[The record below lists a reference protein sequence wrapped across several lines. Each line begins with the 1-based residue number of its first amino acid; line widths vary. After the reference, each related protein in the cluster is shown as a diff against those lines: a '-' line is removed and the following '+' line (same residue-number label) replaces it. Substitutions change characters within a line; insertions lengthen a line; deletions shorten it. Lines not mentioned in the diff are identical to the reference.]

1 MNNKYIPKMLKDKLS
16 IFLEYSYATFLLLV
30 SISLFIS
37 LITFNINDNSL
48 LSSTNEATKNLLGG
62 IGSFISS
69 FVFYTF
75 GIMGYLFSLFFF
87 IYSIQVFFKNNPKY
101 LFMEYYKQ
109 NLFDIIII

>member
-48 LSSTNEATKNLLGG
+48 LSSTNEATKL
-62 IGSFISS
+62 ISH
-69 FVFYTF
+69 
-75 GIMGYLFSLFFF
+75 
-87 IYSIQVFFKNNPKY
+87 KH
-101 LFMEYYKQ
+101 
-109 NLFDIIII
+109 